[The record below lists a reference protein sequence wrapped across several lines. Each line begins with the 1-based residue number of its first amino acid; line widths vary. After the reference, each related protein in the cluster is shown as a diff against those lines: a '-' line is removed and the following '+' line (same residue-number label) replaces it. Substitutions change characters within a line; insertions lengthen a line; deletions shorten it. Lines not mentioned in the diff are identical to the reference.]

1 MLINGPINVIRL
13 EGEINGIK
21 KILYVFFDRHI
32 NLREQTECESYDSK
46 DIVTYLYKT
55 FKSSTKPLDFFFE
68 VKSMEIGKHRIMPF
82 KNIYINNI
90 SKFYNKSKFDDST
103 KKNIKSNVRFHYLD
117 IRDYLEKNIYYFND
131 LLDMH
136 IIDIVKNKD
145 IYRNEYNNIFNACTQ
160 LLLDLAIYKNF
171 FENDINKKLSREK
184 TINTKDKK
192 NTTQKYDILYF
203 LNKISK
209 KFKNKDIINKVKKI
223 YFSDILEKINS
234 CIIHLNEIKSLILEK
249 ENYVYRY
256 YDEKNKFVEKKDN
269 AIAYNLYF
277 NRAVMNQFIYKL
289 DNLNDN
295 VQIEILYIFA
305 KITDLFFLRR
315 FLDKDYVTNAISYT
329 GVAHSINYINF
340 LVSNFDFKITHF
352 SYSEE
357 KNLEKLN
364 NIAKNDLHR
373 LDYILHPQKLIQCSD
388 LSSFPTDDFI

>member
-1 MLINGPINVIRL
+1 MLINGPVNDVRL

-21 KILYVFFDRHI
+21 KILYVFFDYHI
-32 NLREQTECESYDSK
+32 NIKEQSECESYDSK

-55 FKSSTKPLDFFFE
+55 FKASTKPVDFFFE
-68 VKSMEIGKHRIMPF
+68 IKSIEIGKQRTQAF
-82 KNIYINNI
+82 KNIYIINI

-117 IRDYLEKNIYYFND
+117 IRDYLEKNIYYFNS
-131 LLDMH
+131 LLYNSVRN
-136 IIDIVKNKD
+136 ILSNKN
-145 IYRNEYNNIFNACTQ
+145 IYSNDYNNIIEACTK
-160 LLLDLAIYKNF
+160 LLYELEIYKNF

-184 TINTKDKK
+184 PLNTK
-192 NTTQKYDILYF
+192 NTAPTYDILYF

-209 KFKNKDIINKVKKI
+209 KYKNKDIINKVKKN
-223 YFSDILEKINS
+223 YFSDILKTINN
-234 CIIHLNEIKSLILEK
+234 CIIQLNEIKSLILEK
-249 ENYVYRY
+249 KSYVYRY

-269 AIAYNLYF
+269 TIAYNLYF
-277 NRAVMNQFIYKL
+277 NRAEMNQFIYKL

-295 VQIEILYIFA
+295 VQIEILYIFT

-315 FLDKDYVTNAISYT
+315 FLDKDYITNAISYT
-329 GVAHSINYINF
+329 GAAHSINYINF

-364 NIAKNDLHR
+364 NIAKNDFHR

-388 LSSFPTDDFI
+388 LSSFPTDDFN